1 MAWNE
6 SGNGKDPWKRDG
18 EEPIELDKIVQEW
31 QRRFRG
37 LFGGGG
43 GGGGGSGPGG
53 AGGFVL
59 VVLLLVAWGLTGF
72 YRVDEAE
79 RGIVQHFGA
88 YKETT
93 LPGLHWHW
101 PYPIET
107 AQLVNTIAISNYAY
121 RTEMLTADEQ
131 YVFVDMVVQYRRTDP
146 VKYSFEVVEPD
157 QTLQDVTES
166 ALREVVGTTMLDVLV
181 TGRRDEI
188 ASRTREVLQATI
200 DIYGAG
206 ITVTSV
212 SLETVNYPQAVQSA
226 VDDAQKARND
236 SERFGLEADAYAND
250 VVPRA
255 RGDAVRVLEDARGY
269 RDRVVA
275 DAQGEAARFEA
286 LLTEYQ
292 KAPRVTRDRLYI
304 EAIEEVYGNS
314 AKVIV
319 DSEGSGNLMYLP
331 LDQIMKQEGRS
342 GAPVS
347 PIGRLILSR
356 RRRCRGRCRP
366 MTKIGNGG
374 YDNEQR
380 KIRRRGFSRPGLRYS
395 RSVRVHG

>member
-18 EEPIELDKIVQEW
+18 EEPIELDKIVQDW
-31 QRRFRG
+31 QRRFSR
-37 LFGGGG
+37 LFGGGS
-43 GGGGGSGPGG
+43 GGGSGGSSG
-53 AGGFVL
+53 TGGFIL
-59 VVLLLVAWGLTGF
+59 VVVLLVAWGLTGF

-79 RGIVQHFGA
+79 RGIVQQFGA

-107 AQLVNTIAISNYAY
+107 AELVNTIAISNYAY

-188 ASRTREVLQATI
+188 ASRTRDVLQATI

-206 ITVTSV
+206 ITVTSI

-269 RDRVVA
+269 RDRVIA

-286 LLTEYQ
+286 LLTEYK

-304 EAIEEVYGNS
+304 EAIEEVYANS
-314 AKVIV
+314 SKVIV
-319 DSEGSGNLMYLP
+319 DAEGSGNLMYLP
-331 LDQIMKQEGRS
+331 IDQLM
-342 GAPVS
+342 
-347 PIGRLILSR
+347 
-356 RRRCRGRCRP
+356 
-366 MTKIGNGG
+366 N
-374 YDNEQR
+374 
-380 KIRRRGFSRPGLRYS
+380 RPGRTGTGGESNRAADSQSPQMPQSQLEAAQAEEDARE
-395 RSVRVHG
+395 RRMRQ

>member
-31 QRRFRG
+31 QRRFSS

-43 GGGGGSGPGG
+43 GRGGTGG

-59 VVLLLVAWGLTGF
+59 VVVLLVAWGFTGF

-131 YVFVDMVVQYRRTDP
+131 YVFIDMVVQYRRTDP
-146 VKYSFEVVEPD
+146 VKYSFEVVDPD
-157 QTLQDVTES
+157 LTLQDVTES

-200 DIYGAG
+200 DLYGAG
-206 ITVTSV
+206 IAVTSI
-212 SLETVNYPQAVQSA
+212 SLETVNYPQAVQGA

-236 SERFGLEADAYAND
+236 SERYGLEADAYAND

-255 RGDAVRVLEDARGY
+255 RGDAVRVLEDAKGY
-269 RDRVVA
+269 RDRVIA

-286 LLTEYQ
+286 LLTEYM

-314 AKVIV
+314 SKVIV

-331 LDQIMKQEGRS
+331 LDKLMNQGARPDS
-342 GAPVS
+342 GNQSNRAADSQS
-347 PIGRLILSR
+347 PQSQQDYSLTEEDARER
-356 RRRCRGRCRP
+356 R
-366 MTKIGNGG
+366 
-374 YDNEQR
+374 
-380 KIRRRGFSRPGLRYS
+380 
-395 RSVRVHG
+395 VRQ

>member
-43 GGGGGSGPGG
+43 GGGGPGG

-188 ASRTREVLQATI
+188 ASRTRDVLQATI

-342 GAPVS
+342 GVAGESNRAADSQS
-347 PIGRLILSR
+347 PQALPGTVPSDDENRER
-356 RRRCRGRCRP
+356 R
-366 MTKIGNGG
+366 
-374 YDNEQR
+374 
-380 KIRRRGFSRPGLRYS
+380 IRQ
-395 RSVRVHG
+395 